1 MPWSAWLPLEERSV
15 PTLVRRNHVFIN
27 CPFDHTYKPIFDALV
42 FAVCDLGFV
51 ARAAL
56 EIDDGSEVRLAKV
69 ERIIEEC
76 QYGIHDISNVAL
88 DANTGLPR
96 FNMPLELGLFLGCKR
111 FGDERQRKKVCIIL
125 DSDPYRYRQC
135 ISDISG
141 QDIHSHG
148 GTHAQAITKVRDWL
162 AAASKRKFRP
172 GGAEIVKRYNLFLND
187 LPALCTAMHRRR
199 DDLTFG
205 DLSEMI
211 ETWLQTNR

>member
-1 MPWSAWLPLEERSV
+1 V
-15 PTLVRRNHVFIN
+15 PTPIPRNHVFIN
-27 CPFDHTYKPIFDALV
+27 CPFDHTYKPIFDAIV
-42 FAVCDLGFV
+42 FAVHDLGFV
-51 ARAAL
+51 ARSAL
-56 EIDDGSEVRLAKV
+56 EIDDGSEVRLTKI

-76 QYGIHDISNVAL
+76 RYGIHDISNVAL

-96 FNMPLELGLFLGCKR
+96 FNMPLELGLFFGCKR

-125 DSDPYRYRQC
+125 DSEPYRYRQC

-148 GTHAQAITKVRDWL
+148 GTHAQAIIKVRNWL
-162 AAASKRKFRP
+162 AAASKPKFRP
-172 GGAEIVKRYNLFLND
+172 GGAEIVERYNRFLND
-187 LPALCTAMHRRR
+187 LPALCTALHRQP

-205 DLSEMI
+205 DLSETI

>member
-1 MPWSAWLPLEERSV
+1 
-15 PTLVRRNHVFIN
+15 
-27 CPFDHTYKPIFDALV
+27 
-42 FAVCDLGFV
+42 
-51 ARAAL
+51 
-56 EIDDGSEVRLAKV
+56 
-69 ERIIEEC
+69 
-76 QYGIHDISNVAL
+76 L

-148 GTHAQAITKVRDWL
+148 GTYAQAITKVRDWL

>member
-1 MPWSAWLPLEERSV
+1 MPTPI
-15 PTLVRRNHVFIN
+15 PRNHVFIN
-27 CPFDHTYKPIFDALV
+27 CPFDHTYKPIFDAIV
-42 FAVCDLGFV
+42 FAVHDLGFV
-51 ARAAL
+51 ARSAL
-56 EIDDGSEVRLAKV
+56 EIDDGSEVRLTKI

-76 QYGIHDISNVAL
+76 RYGIHDISNVAL

-96 FNMPLELGLFLGCKR
+96 FNMPLELGLFFGCKR
-111 FGDERQRKKVCIIL
+111 FGDGRQRKKVCVIL
-125 DSDPYRYRQC
+125 DSEPYRYRQC

-148 GTHAQAITKVRDWL
+148 GMHAQAIIKVRNWL
-162 AAASKRKFRP
+162 AATSKPKFRP
-172 GGAEIVKRYNLFLND
+172 GGAEIVERYNRFLND
-187 LPALCTAMHRRR
+187 LPALCTALHRRL